1 MPSLDA
7 FHERFETLN
16 GHDLAWLEWGPEE
29 KLWPPL
35 LCLHG
40 VTGQSH
46 VWDPVASRLMA
57 GRLVIAP
64 DLRGHGDSEHVSPP
78 AYGPREHRA
87 DIEALL
93 SRLAIGRYAL
103 MGQGFG
109 AVLGAMLAGAY
120 PTAVQRLV
128 LVEPTARAGP
138 GGGEAGPAAGDEGH
152 ALLQGYEALVQAA
165 RATAPRADDV
175 TLTWL
180 VPYLFRAAEGGH
192 VPKWAPAARADPDR
206 WDVLPWLARIR
217 CAVLLVR
224 GAESADLPP
233 EAAEAMA
240 AEIDDCRVV
249 TVADAGHAVMVE
261 QPQRLLEAVEPFLG
275 RAG

>member
-7 FHERFETLN
+7 FCECLETLN

-29 KLWPPL
+29 KRWPPL

-46 VWDPVASRLMA
+46 VWDAVASRLMA

-78 AYGPREHRA
+78 AYEPREYRA

-93 SRLAIGRYAL
+93 SQLAIGRYAL

-128 LVEPTARAGP
+128 LVEPTARAGS
-138 GGGEAGPAAGDEGH
+138 GCGEAGPAAGDEGH
-152 ALLQGYEALVQAA
+152 APLQGYEALVQAA
-165 RATAPRADDV
+165 RATAPRADDA

-192 VPKWAPAARADPDR
+192 VPKWDPAARADPDR
-206 WDVLPWLARIR
+206 WDVRPWLARIR

-275 RAG
+275 EAG